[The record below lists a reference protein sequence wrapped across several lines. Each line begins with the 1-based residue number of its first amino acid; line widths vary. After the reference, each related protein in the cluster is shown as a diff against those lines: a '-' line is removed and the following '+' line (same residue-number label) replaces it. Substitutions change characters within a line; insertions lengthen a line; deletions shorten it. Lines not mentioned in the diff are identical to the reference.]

1 MKTSR
6 LVASLTAALAVP
18 ACFARQIDSSSAGA
32 TADHGSE
39 AGPSGNDGVPSGEP
53 PALDP
58 PAGPND
64 IVGSLWDG
72 LGNRA
77 NGASIRV
84 DGAAVATDAWG
95 RFVVR
100 DAPPTYS
107 LVVLGD
113 APHSGASVFPAATTR
128 TPRVTI
134 TSSHIDQPQLASLNV
149 VAPSLSQP
157 DAKLI
162 TYVYDPTG
170 YFSVQFDGPSSAIE
184 IKPPNASETV
194 TAYEIEYVQPDS
206 NAPPTAFLRWA
217 KQDGLVMTPGQ
228 TTTFTPTMQALTS
241 PAQTVTTHPTTGPG
255 MTVYEAYPYIAPR
268 GATQPPSLFNT
279 WGILTAPAE
288 FSFV

>member
-84 DGAAVATDAWG
+84 DGAAVHPLPERGLTGIARAEPVDRVAQ
-95 RFVVR
+95 R
-100 DAPPTYS
+100 
-107 LVVLGD
+107 LGGERR
-113 APHSGASVFPAATTR
+113 HRGQSTGS
-128 TPRVTI
+128 I
-134 TSSHIDQPQLASLNV
+134 GLL
-149 VAPSLSQP
+149 
-157 DAKLI
+157 KL
-162 TYVYDPTG
+162 
-170 YFSVQFDGPSSAIE
+170 DGG
-184 IKPPNASETV
+184 
-194 TAYEIEYVQPDS
+194 D
-206 NAPPTAFLRWA
+206 L
-217 KQDGLVMTPGQ
+217 
-228 TTTFTPTMQALTS
+228 
-241 PAQTVTTHPTTGPG
+241 AQTVVPTPREEWGRRSAAVIPG
-255 MTVYEAYPYIAPR
+255 TRSRSPLHQTRAIGFQGGRPPPPPLL
-268 GATQPPSLFNT
+268 TPPPPSCPFPS
-279 WGILTAPAE
+279 GPPAIRTM
-288 FSFV
+288 SK